1 MKYNKDIFITNLI
14 KSQGQALRFNGAL
27 WLNLDIGL
35 GLELRHMLRLW
46 FRLRYWSFF
55 HTLELDPGALT
66 LYLELRA

>member
-46 FRLRYWSFF
+46 FRLRY
-55 HTLELDPGALT
+55 
-66 LYLELRA
+66 

>member
-46 FRLRYWSFF
+46 FRLDIDPFPIPLSLI
-55 HTLELDPGALT
+55 LEL
-66 LYLELRA
+66 